1 MECTLHAMK
10 DHEIPEGEIIES
22 LKLEKSWE
30 ALHFLLS
37 ASASEGEDAA
47 QFLLG
52 GKILE
57 DVSEHVAI
65 QQNDAV
71 SAFNIILENTSDA
84 ELAACFDAA
93 KLDVAQIYP
102 GNWSDREFSYLEEYL
117 GPLRKFISLH
127 ANKGNGILVVIA

>member
-37 ASASEGEDAA
+37 ASTSEGEDAA
-47 QFLLG
+47 QFLLS

-65 QQNDAV
+65 QQADAV
-71 SAFNIILENTSDA
+71 SAFKIILENTSDV
-84 ELAACFDAA
+84 ELAARFDPA
-93 KLDVAQIYP
+93 KMDAAQIYP
-102 GNWSDREFSYLEEYL
+102 GNWNARGFSYLEEYL
-117 GPLRKFISLH
+117 GPLRLFIGLH